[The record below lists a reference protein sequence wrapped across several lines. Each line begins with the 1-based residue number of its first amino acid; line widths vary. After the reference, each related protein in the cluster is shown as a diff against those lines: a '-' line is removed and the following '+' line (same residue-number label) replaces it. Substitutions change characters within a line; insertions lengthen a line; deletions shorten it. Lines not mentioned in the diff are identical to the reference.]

1 MASFNSKS
9 SVKDWQGLTNAAS
22 KGFSSNTLQRGRT
35 VTPFSKFRETI
46 KESHEVWAKEREN
59 LNAEIKKVN
68 ERFLPSV
75 ANPMIQELRAKY
87 AEKRADAVNHL
98 IKALDAV
105 VDEHRSAVNDYAMKP
120 CPSDVLALLQGYSM
134 RNNNISVNELK
145 MLLERTGNGYQGL
158 CIAKDI
164 CEKNGFTFAAP
175 LSIDEYLDD
184 LNVLQE
190 RTAKVIKDS
199 IDAPYENYN
208 VLAQHF
214 FGEYGGQDAFSID
227 YRSMDERTDLMTG
240 TVPGLIDTLQRIA
253 EAAREEVAEKKGI
266 DLAAAREAA
275 QVQHK
280 VQNFID
286 KNKDDMLTDEERRE
300 FAQAEAVELVNDVL
314 G

>member
-9 SVKDWQGLTNAAS
+9 SVRDWQGLTNAAN
-22 KGFSSNTLQRGRT
+22 KGFSSNTIQRGKT

-46 KESHEVWAKEREN
+46 KESHEVWVQEKKN
-59 LNAEIKKVN
+59 LDTEIKKVN

-75 ANPMIQELRAKY
+75 GNPMIQKLRAEY
-87 AEKRADAVNHL
+87 SEKRADAVDHL

-105 VDEHRSAVNDYAMKP
+105 IDEHKSALADYTMKP
-120 CPSDVLALLQGYSM
+120 CPSDVLTLLQGYSM

-145 MLLERTGNGYQGL
+145 MLLERTGNSFQAIS
-158 CIAKDI
+158 IAKGI

-184 LNVLQE
+184 LSVLKE
-190 RTAKVIKDS
+190 RTEKVIKDC
-199 IDAPYENYN
+199 IDSENYN
-208 VLAQHF
+208 VLGQHF
-214 FGEYGGQDAFSID
+214 FGSYNGQDAFSID
-227 YRSMDERTDLMTG
+227 YASMDSRTDLMTG
-240 TVPGLIDTLQRIA
+240 TTPNVVDTLQRIA

-275 QVQHK
+275 QIQHR

-286 KNKDDMLTDEERRE
+286 KNKDDMLTEAERRE
-300 FAQAEAVELVNDVL
+300 YAQAEAVELVNDVL